1 MAGIFKKNDIRGIWN
16 ETLTPKIGFLT
27 GYYFASKLGDHPTI
41 TIGGDSRLSTPELI
55 DAISAGMK
63 YAGATVYKLGLGP
76 TPMIYFS
83 CSANEG
89 IVGGLIVT
97 ASHNPKEYNGIKICD
112 SIGAAYHYDNLYA
125 DIEEFVGRFVTNE
138 AYINDLSEKTGK
150 VIDGLYLKR
159 EYYKYLT
166 ENFKFENRIKIL
178 VEFGNGAAGAF
189 EDILVELGCDVK
201 SIRKNPD
208 GNFPTLLPDP
218 SKMISYD
225 KIKEILMDNSDFD
238 ICLAFDGDG
247 DRIGFMT
254 AKGDLISPDK
264 IIMLYAKDILE
275 EFSDAQIIIDVK
287 VSKATQELIK
297 DAGGRPV
304 ISQVGHSWVHEKIIE
319 LNAEFAGELSGHYYF
334 NDNYYGFDDALYS
347 ALRFLKIID
356 GFKSHNKILE
366 EEILALPEY
375 SSTREYREH
384 IPFDIQDRILVELSN
399 YIRNENGKLI
409 TIDGIRGEFDNGW
422 FIARK
427 SGTEELLSYRV
438 EGITENDKNMILDK
452 VKSIID
458 LITNNN

>member
-16 ETLTPKIGFLT
+16 KTLTPKIGFLT
-27 GYYFASKLGDHPTI
+27 GYYFASKLGDQAAI

-63 YAGATVYKLGLGP
+63 YAGATVYNLGLGP

-83 CSANEG
+83 CSANDG
-89 IVGGLIVT
+89 IIGGVIVT

-112 SIGAAYHYDNLYA
+112 SVGAAYHYGNLYG
-125 DIEEFVGRFVTNE
+125 DIEDFVGRFVKNE
-138 AYINDLSEKTGK
+138 AFMTDLEETPGQ
-150 VIDGLYLKR
+150 VIDGLHLKKK
-159 EYYKYLT
+159 YYKYLID
-166 ENFKFENRIKIL
+166 NFEFNNKLKVL

-189 EDILVELGCDVK
+189 EDIIVVLGCDVTP
-201 SIRKNPD
+201 IRRRPD

-218 SKMISYD
+218 SKMRSYD
-225 KIKEILMDNSDFD
+225 KIKEKLKENSDYD

-254 AKGDLISPDK
+254 AKAELISPDK

-275 EFSDAQIIIDVK
+275 QINDAQIIIDVK

-297 DAGGRPV
+297 GAGGRPV

-319 LNAEFAGELSGHYYF
+319 LHAEFAGELSGHYYF
-334 NDNYYGFDDALYS
+334 NDIYYGFDDALYS

-356 GFKSHNKILE
+356 GFKSQNKKL
-366 EEILALPEY
+366 EEILLALPQY
-375 SSTREYREH
+375 SSTMEFREH
-384 IPFDIQDRILVELSN
+384 IPSEIQDEVLIELAK
-399 YIRNENGKLI
+399 YIKEENGELI

-438 EGITENDKNMILDK
+438 EGITDIDKNTILDK

-458 LITNNN
+458 LISNK

>member
-16 ETLTPKIGFLT
+16 KTLTPKIGFLT
-27 GYYFASKLGDHPTI
+27 GYFFATKLGDQPAI

-63 YAGATVYKLGLGP
+63 YAGATVYNLGLGP

-83 CSANEG
+83 CSANDG

-125 DIEEFVGRFVTNE
+125 DIEDFVGRFVKNE
-138 AYINDLSEKTGK
+138 AYMTDLKEITGQ
-150 VIDGLYLKR
+150 VLDGLHLKKK
-159 EYYKYLT
+159 YYKYLID
-166 ENFKFENRIKIL
+166 NFDIQNNLKIL

-189 EDILVELGCDVK
+189 EDILVELGCDVT
-201 SIRKNPD
+201 SIRRNPD

-225 KIKEILMDNSDFD
+225 EIKERLKENSDYD

-254 AKGDLISPDK
+254 SKGDLISPDK
-264 IIMLYAKDILE
+264 IIMLYANDILQE
-275 EFSDAQIIIDVK
+275 YPNAQIIIDVK
-287 VSKATQELIK
+287 VSKATQELII
-297 DAGGRPV
+297 DSGGRPV

-356 GFKSHNKILE
+356 GFKSQNKELE
-366 EEILALPEY
+366 AVIHALPEY
-375 SSTREYREH
+375 ASTREFREQ
-384 IPFDIQDRILVELSN
+384 IPYEIQDKILIELSN
-399 YIRNENGKLI
+399 YIKEENGELI

-438 EGITENDKNMILDK
+438 EGVTESDKNIILDK

-458 LITNNN
+458 LISK

>member
-27 GYYFASKLGDHPTI
+27 GYYFASKLGDKPAI

-55 DAISAGMK
+55 NAISAGMK
-63 YAGATVYKLGLGP
+63 YAGATVYNLGLGP

-89 IVGGLIVT
+89 IVGGIIVT

-112 SIGAAYHYDNLYA
+112 SIGAAYHYDNLYV
-125 DIEEFVGRFVTNE
+125 DIEEFVDRFVKNE
-138 AYINDLSEKTGK
+138 AYMTDLSEKIGQ
-150 VIDGLYLKR
+150 VLEGQYLKK
-159 EYYKYLT
+159 EYYKYLID
-166 ENFKFENRIKIL
+166 NFDIKNSLRILI
-178 VEFGNGAAGAF
+178 EFGNGAAGAF
-189 EDILVELGCDVK
+189 EDILLELGCDVT
-201 SIRKNPD
+201 SIRRNPD

-218 SKMISYD
+218 SKLISYD
-225 KIKEILMDNSDFD
+225 KIKEKLKENSEYD

-254 AKGDLISPDK
+254 SKGDLISPDK
-264 IIMLYAKDILE
+264 IIMLYANDILE

-297 DAGGRPV
+297 DAGGRPI

-319 LNAEFAGELSGHYYF
+319 LDAEFAGELSGHYYF

-356 GFKSHNKILE
+356 GFKSQNKQLE
-366 EEILALPEY
+366 DVILALPEY
-375 SSTREYREH
+375 SSTREFREH
-384 IPFDIQDRILVELSN
+384 IPYEIQDKILIELSN
-399 YIRNENGKLI
+399 YIKSENGELI
-409 TIDGIRGEFDNGW
+409 TIDGVRGEFDNGW

-438 EGITENDKNMILDK
+438 EGITDNDKNIILNK

-458 LITNNN
+458 LITDK